1 MNSLSRKL
9 NGLEQNVLDLPDDKE
24 IILYINDDAEM
35 TLHEKAEQIKQ
46 KYRED
51 AQFLNNPELTF
62 DEICSRTKEK
72 IETIPEQELTL
83 INKSC
88 DFVRYRLMR
97 LVYKHFEDVFG
108 QNKQSAWM
116 RIVWFFCEMEKSH
129 VAEAIEDSEFN
140 HNRNEDDPEFDDFK
154 WWALVDEKVKLLY
167 PEGVFTEKSWEKCRN
182 FFDKKEAEF
191 LRKYYEDHPEEFK
204 ELMERLK

>member
-1 MNSLSRKL
+1 
-9 NGLEQNVLDLPDDKE
+9 
-24 IILYINDDAEM
+24 M

-51 AQFLNNPELTF
+51 VKFLNNHELTF
-62 DEICSRTKEK
+62 DEICSRAKEK
-72 IETIPEQELTL
+72 IENIPEQELTL
-83 INKSC
+83 LNKSH

-108 QNKQSAWM
+108 QNKHSAWM
-116 RIVWFFCEMEKSH
+116 RIVWFFSEMEKLH

-154 WWALVDEKVKLLY
+154 WWALVDEKVKRFY
-167 PEGVFTEKSWEKCRN
+167 PEGVFTEKSWEKCRD
-182 FFDKKEAEF
+182 FFDVKEAEF
-191 LRKYYEDHPEEFK
+191 VKKYYEEHPEEYK
-204 ELMERLK
+204 ELLERLK